1 MYPKLGEIK
10 LLIFNKQLDI
20 FGLNETRLDC
30 TISNNELQITGY
42 CLIRNDRSRR
52 GGGVAIYIRDSI
64 SHNICLDLN
73 NTELEVIW
81 CKINPKHKASFLLC
95 CAYRAPSSSV
105 SQSMNSFMLSVDQ
118 AFSKNLDIII
128 MGDININ
135 CDQQNYEGNA
145 ICNLCNLYNMKQL
158 VEEPTRVTL
167 NTKTLIDVILTSMP
181 EKHKHTT
188 VFHTTL
194 SDHFMVCTEILY
206 HSRQEFKEIKCRTF
220 KNFNASEFID
230 DVSLFLSSMNY
241 EDSLETLWHIF
252 KEGFKD
258 ISNKH
263 APLRSYRVKANS
275 QPWISQDIVNLM
287 KERDKLYKEA
297 ISTDNDNL
305 YSVYRKTRNY
315 VTQRIRNEK
324 KKYFESQI
332 LSNNDNQQ
340 LWRSVK
346 IILGDS
352 KTSSVPVDVTSDEF
366 NTYFS
371 NIGTEINK
379 SFTDNTTYWRG
390 PESIYNFIFK
400 NVSEG
405 EIYEYLLKLPDKSNN
420 DILGFDSKLLRI
432 AASVIRK
439 PSAFMINISFN
450 TGVVLSDWKKARI
463 CPIYKGKGS
472 KTEKSN
478 YRPIS
483 FLGHITKIF
492 EKCAHGQL
500 LSYLE
505 QHDFISVDQS
515 AFIKHH
521 STQTLLLKVVDNWLE
536 NIENGL
542 ITGICYFDVAKCFD
556 SISHDILLFKMGK
569 YGIRNTEINW
579 FKSYLNGRLQAT
591 YCHNILSN
599 VSPICAGIP
608 QGSILGPL
616 LFVLFMSDLSMGI
629 FEIFKYADDTMIDCF
644 AETMDPLNSEIQMN
658 IDNVDTW
665 FKQNKLRLNINK
677 TSLMYIGTRQRL
689 DTCVEVTSDPLK
701 MDDQIIT
708 INDNY
713 TYLGL
718 TVDGTL
724 SWNKHV
730 DMLCNKLKPRLGVL
744 YRLSQIL
751 PRHCLVNIYFA
762 LIQSVIDYGLTL
774 WGHTSNSNIN
784 KVQKFQNRAA
794 RICTQCFDY
803 TISSSE
809 LLLDLGWLNN
819 VKRRDFLTCILIL
832 KCMSGEAPNYLCD
845 LFMDLSYIHN
855 VNIRSATE
863 RNLYVPF
870 AHSSYYKNALRVY
883 GPNIWNKLPNEIKTA
898 QNISQFK
905 YLLKCHLMSQV

>member
-1 MYPKLGEIK
+1 M
-10 LLIFNKQLDI
+10 IF
-20 FGLNETRLDC
+20 T
-30 TISNNELQITGY
+30 
-42 CLIRNDRSRR
+42 
-52 GGGVAIYIRDSI
+52 
-64 SHNICLDLN
+64 
-73 NTELEVIW
+73 
-81 CKINPKHKASFLLC
+81 
-95 CAYRAPSSSV
+95 
-105 SQSMNSFMLSVDQ
+105 
-118 AFSKNLDIII
+118 
-128 MGDININ
+128 DININ

-194 SDHFMVCTEILY
+194 SDHFMVCTEILC

-241 EDSLETLWHIF
+241 EDSLETLWDIF

-258 ISNKH
+258 ISNKY

-287 KERDKLYKEA
+287 KERD
-297 ISTDNDNL
+297 
-305 YSVYRKTRNY
+305 
-315 VTQRIRNEK
+315 
-324 KKYFESQI
+324 
-332 LSNNDNQQ
+332 
-340 LWRSVK
+340 
-346 IILGDS
+346 
-352 KTSSVPVDVTSDEF
+352 
-366 NTYFS
+366 FS

-390 PESIYNFIFK
+390 PESVYNYIFK

-432 AASVIRK
+432 AASVICK
-439 PSAFMINISFN
+439 PLAFMINISFN

-483 FLGHITKIF
+483 VLGHITKIF

-591 YCHNILSN
+591 YCNNILSN
-599 VSPICAGIP
+599 FSPICAGIP

-629 FEIFKYADDTMIDCF
+629 FEIFKYADDTMIDCY
-644 AETMDPLNSEIQMN
+644 AETMDPLNSELQMN

-689 DTCVEVTSDPLK
+689 DTCVELTSDPLK

-730 DMLCNKLKPRLGVL
+730 DMLCNKLKSRLGV

-809 LLLDLGWLNN
+809 LLLDLGWLNI
-819 VKRRDFLTCILIL
+819 VKRRDFLTCILIF

-870 AHSSYYKNALRVY
+870 AHSSYYKKALSVY